1 MEGLRPLNYLYSH
14 HAVPSWRLADKAG
27 SEDLYGLATAAK
39 FLSASLSS
47 TSIEII
53 WKILI
58 SRPGL
63 RRTPQMRCRE
73 SRYPNPCNLTPHPR
87 KTKSNSLN
95 MLSNIFLSPPDCL
108 TERMVIHNSK
118 ALFSA
123 S

>member
-1 MEGLRPLNYLYSH
+1 MEGLRPLIYLDSH

-47 TSIEII
+47 TSIGVI

-73 SRYPNPCNLTPHPR
+73 SRYPNPCGLTPRPR
-87 KTKSNSLN
+87 KTKSNFLN
-95 MLSNIFLSPPDCL
+95 MLSNTYLSPPDYL
-108 TERMVIHNSK
+108 AERILIHNSK
-118 ALFSA
+118 AHFSA